1 MVQTIC
7 EYYMNKPGP
16 KNSITDIKGLKVGNA
31 QDDNLKSGVTVLMC
45 DKPAIASVAVH
56 GGGPGTRDTELL
68 SPENTV
74 EAVNAL
80 VLSGGSAFGLDAAS
94 GVQAYLRANNRGFAV
109 GPVHVPIVPQAI
121 LFDLINGGD
130 KVWGKYPPYREL
142 GYDAAQNA
150 STNFE
155 IGSCGVGTGALVAG
169 LKGGLGTASI
179 KLDNGITIGALFAVN
194 ALGSP
199 LIAETKHFHAALF
212 EQADEFGGY
221 GLPSPMPENP
231 DALKIK
237 FRDEVSSV
245 SNTTIGI
252 IATDASLTKAQA
264 KRLAIAAHDGIA
276 RALYPAHTPM
286 DGDLVFSVAT
296 GSSDIKPEGTDWIDL
311 SAHAANVT
319 ARAIAKGVYAASKKE
334 NDLFP
339 AYLEKFPR

>member
-1 MVQTIC
+1 
-7 EYYMNKPGP
+7 MNKPGP

-31 QDDNLKSGVTVLMC
+31 QDESLKSGVTVLMC
-45 DKPAIASVAVH
+45 DEPAIASVAVH

-94 GVQAYLRANNRGFAV
+94 GVQAYLRENNRGFSV

-130 KVWGKYPPYREL
+130 KDWGKYPPYRDL

-150 STNFE
+150 STDFE
-155 IGSCGVGTGALVAG
+155 IGSCGAGTGALVAG

-179 KLDNGITIGALFAVN
+179 KLDNGITIGAIFAVN

-199 LIAETKHFHAALF
+199 LIADTKHFHAALF
-212 EQADEFGGY
+212 EQSDEFGGY
-221 GLPSPMPENP
+221 SLPSPMPENP
-231 DALKIK
+231 DVLKIK
-237 FRDEVSSV
+237 FRNEASSV

-252 IATDASLTKAQA
+252 IATDAILTKAQA

-276 RALYPAHTPM
+276 RAIYPAHTPM

-296 GSSDIKPEGTDWIDL
+296 GKSDIKPEDADWIDL

-319 ARAIAKGVYAASKKE
+319 ARAIAKGVYAASRKE
-334 NDLFP
+334 NDLFL
-339 AYLEKFPR
+339 AYSEKFSR

>member
-1 MVQTIC
+1 MS
-7 EYYMNKPGP
+7 KPGP
-16 KNSITDIKGLKVGNA
+16 RNSITDIKGLKVGNA
-31 QDDNLKSGVTVLMC
+31 QDEALKSGVTVLMC
-45 DKPAIASVAVH
+45 DEPMVASVAVH

-74 EAVNAL
+74 EAIDAL

-94 GVQAYLRANNRGFAV
+94 GVQAYLHENERGFAV

-130 KVWGKYPPYREL
+130 KDWGKYPPYREL
-142 GYDAAQNA
+142 GYGAAQNA
-150 STNFE
+150 SKDFE
-155 IGSCGVGTGALVAG
+155 AGSSGAGTGALVAG

-179 KLDNGITIGALFAVN
+179 KLENGITIGALFAVN

-199 LIAETKHFHAALF
+199 LIANTQHFHAALF
-212 EQADEFGGY
+212 EHGEEFGGH
-221 GLPSPMPENP
+221 GLPSPMPENA
-231 DALKIK
+231 DALNIK
-237 FRDEVSSV
+237 FREQASSV

-252 IATDASLTKAQA
+252 IATDAVLTKPQT

-286 DGDLVFSVAT
+286 DGDLIFSVASG
-296 GSSDIKPEGTDWIDL
+296 GSGVTPENIDWIDL

-319 ARAIAKGVYAASKKE
+319 ARAIARGIYSATAKS
-334 NDLFP
+334 NDLVSTYKDIFRNK
-339 AYLEKFPR
+339 L